1 MCLRGRRAQVTEIRY
16 LRTMI
21 SGVPVVAMPAEI
33 DITTTDQLRGVL
45 FDAAVRG
52 HATVVVDMS
61 RTRFCD
67 SDGLHVLLRAHERAV
82 AEGGEL
88 RLVLPGD
95 GPIPRIVTLMCLD
108 QLIPS
113 FASLAEALA
122 HTPDGAGSPGS
133 RPSAR
138 TPRNDT
144 QVKGP
149 RSRRTRSTAD
159 VQLPEP

>member
-1 MCLRGRRAQVTEIRY
+1 VTEIRY

-21 SGVPVVAMPAEI
+21 DGVPVVATPAEI
-33 DITTTDQLRGVL
+33 DITTTDQLHGVL
-45 FDAAVRG
+45 LDAAIRG

-61 RTRFCD
+61 RTQFCD
-67 SDGLHVLLRAHERAV
+67 SSGLHVLLRAHQRAV
-82 AEGGEL
+82 ADGGEL

-95 GPIPRIVTLMCLD
+95 GPVPRIVTLMCLD

-122 HTPDGAGSPGS
+122 STPDGTGSPGP
-133 RPSAR
+133 RPPAR

-144 QVKGP
+144 PVKK
-149 RSRRTRSTAD
+149 
-159 VQLPEP
+159 